1 MSSISDEIIQNLNKR
16 LLTQGII
23 IESLC
28 DLLIDSGI
36 FTEDELNEQIQ
47 ENIHLQQEF
56 IDKELSDNKKTSK
69 INLMGYNF
77 GPIGEC

>member
-1 MSSISDEIIQNLNKR
+1 MSSISEEIIQNLNKR
-16 LLTQGII
+16 LLTQGVI

-36 FTEDELNEQIQ
+36 FTEDEL
-47 ENIHLQQEF
+47 ENKIKENVHLQQEF

-69 INLMGYNF
+69 INLMGMNF
-77 GPIGEC
+77 GPMGEC

>member
-1 MSSISDEIIQNLNKR
+1 MNSTSEEIIQNLNKR
-16 LLTQGII
+16 LLTQGVI

-36 FTEDELNEQIQ
+36 FTEDELNEQIK

-56 IDKELSDNKKTSK
+56 IDNELSDNKETSK
-69 INLMGYNF
+69 INLMGLNF

>member
-1 MSSISDEIIQNLNKR
+1 MNSTLEEKIQNLNKI
-16 LLTQGII
+16 LLTQWVI

-36 FTEDELNEQIQ
+36 FTEDELNEQIK

-56 IDKELSDNKKTSK
+56 IDRELSDNKETSK
-69 INLMGYNF
+69 INLMGFNF